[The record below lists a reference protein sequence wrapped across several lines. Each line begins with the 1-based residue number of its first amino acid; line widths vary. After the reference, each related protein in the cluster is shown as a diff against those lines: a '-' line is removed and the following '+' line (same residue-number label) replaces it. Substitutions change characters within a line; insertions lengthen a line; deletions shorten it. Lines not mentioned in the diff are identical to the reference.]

1 MDIATGS
8 WFEYL
13 NEEVRLDEGL
23 RDIGLPEV
31 IADAIEDAMPNASEK
46 GKMWMGKQWKVAR
59 MYVQRSAE
67 SMVFSV
73 VNSLIDELGDYRPPA
88 KGLEG
93 DVEMPASVRDQWE
106 KLKFV
111 IENVKGAVQDRP
123 FGAWAKVFKKAA
135 KNLSKQGIPSEKV
148 DEITEMLSATLR
160 STYDVFH
167 NNHEEVFAFLND
179 HPANYEEVKEFGTKS
194 DAMMMADGAA
204 RRYFREKEDPANII
218 HIFDDGSYWYN
229 LRVSN
234 CPIEAA
240 RMAHCGSD
248 SRGVMVSLRRPKEK
262 RKAGSASYVT
272 MTWNEDEGILY
283 QIKGRENAAP
293 PEKIWPRIS
302 WFVENMNVRQIFEQG
317 EHSDDQENLRKMVDW
332 LGEQNPDVTIP
343 NNMKEMID
351 ALQEELDEV
360 LSQFEDMEY
369 CWLEATATDPGDLD
383 MNELNQ
389 PVIEYGAI
397 CTMEIPLGWEEFKF
411 NPRSGVGYI
420 PTRADGRTR
429 APNLKTIPP
438 GDPSWGMSSEDTEFL
453 EESGLHDLQTELPGE
468 DKTIN
473 YEIKMMGPPFP
484 VPYTHG
490 DPEPEPIAHL
500 KVEFRL
506 RGDYGDGEASAFEW
520 FADQVKSEFEDEYE
534 ALREAIR
541 ARLAK
546 SGYATRTPWDKER
559 QSLED
564 LGGELNPRNFQ
575 LFAPKSDL
583 SQIEYWLKA
592 PTGEVQIEASQK
604 LTPDVFNYY
613 PFSAGETGRGTGW
626 AGRPDAPTSNRFL
639 EYLMLPIAGAN
650 FQGYRNRRGL
660 RPHKQTDKFESPDL
674 NRTLGQELVALNH
687 RAIRAAAQG
696 QTELPF
702 GDKYKRQPPPPLSL
716 VDDIRLTIQQK
727 GPITVTTPHTIGMSL
742 TYEVRV
748 GINSRSSAE
757 EIEKVK
763 GFMKFL
769 DENVDMVREAA
780 EEVILVT
787 IIETLNDAAANHRE
801 KIDDGTYAKAYATMS
816 HRRYAREA
824 EVGTGDAEKGE
835 MMTDWLT
842 EKWDNMGGI
851 ERYIAT
857 DLLRQL
863 ANRDLALYQTD
874 IEMEDPNNIGMPIH
888 APWWRLE
895 VRNEMRLRGVPDMM
909 INKYQEPVTGAPRH
923 VLRIEDP
930 PPGPAEESPEEPL
943 VPRERLYPAAGD
955 WRRGPVNESAEE
967 QIERVERLLS
977 EKDPTYDLRLYKV
990 QVHCGINNDLG
1001 GEAQEV
1007 QTEIRGIAGVT
1018 TVRSIGETVRETPQQ
1033 TFVTME
1039 VKFELLGRLGRV
1051 RFRDEV
1057 LIPGLMKIKGLKI
1070 LRISPIHRTNIKGSI
1085 RTVRESFGNSGPTG
1099 FFPQEPMLQKMNT
1112 PRSGLEDALAD
1123 WVEGSVMAYDVA
1135 VNTMDMRYHVMM
1147 PVKELLPYIS
1157 REFRAPMDAFD
1168 GMYQHFIANGAEAPV
1183 FVALGKNGRIKITGN
1198 EDIVWFAK
1206 RSGLEEV
1213 PVFLSYQNQA

>member
-31 IADAIEDAMPNASEK
+31 IADAIEDAMPDASEK

-160 STYDVFH
+160 STYDIFH

-179 HPANYEEVKEFGTKS
+179 HPANYEEVREFGTES

-218 HIFDDGSYWYN
+218 HTFDDGSYWYN

-302 WFVENMNVRQIFEQG
+302 WFVDNMNVRQIFEQG

-343 NNMKEMID
+343 NNMEEMIN
-351 ALQEELDEV
+351 ALQEELDGV

-369 CWLEATATDPGDLD
+369 CHLEATAVDPEDLD
-383 MNELNQ
+383 MDELNQ

-420 PTRADGRTR
+420 PARADGRTR

-438 GDPSWGMSSEDTEFL
+438 GDPSWGISSEDTEFL

-506 RGDYGDGEASAFEW
+506 RGDYGDGEASDFAW

-546 SGYATRTPWDKER
+546 SGYAIRTPWDKER

-564 LGGELNPRNFQ
+564 LGRELNPRNFE
-575 LFAPKSDL
+575 LFAPKSDP
-583 SQIEYWLKA
+583 SQIEYWLKG
-592 PTGEVQIEASQK
+592 PTGEVQIEVSQK
-604 LTPDVFNYY
+604 LTPNVFNYY
-613 PFSAGETGRGTGW
+613 PFSAGESVRGEIG
-626 AGRPDAPTSNRFL
+626 PTRTATSKNAANYFL
-639 EYLMLPIAGAN
+639 EYLMMPIVGAN
-650 FQGYRNRRGL
+650 YQGIRNRRDL
-660 RPHKQTDKFESPDL
+660 RPHKALDKFESADL
-674 NRTLGQELVALNH
+674 NRAIGQELVALN
-687 RAIRAAAQG
+687 RLAIKAATQG
-696 QTELPF
+696 QAQLPF

-716 VDDIRLTIQQK
+716 VDDIRLTVQPK
-727 GPITVTTPHTIGMSL
+727 THGPVSFPQAGAAL
-742 TYEVRV
+742 QYEVRV
-748 GINSRSSAE
+748 GINSRSSEE

-769 DENVDMVREAA
+769 DENVDIVREAA

-787 IIETLNDAAANHRE
+787 IIETLNDAAADHRE
-801 KIDDGTYAKAYATMS
+801 KIDDGTYAKAYGAKS
-816 HRRYAREA
+816 VKRYEKEA
-824 EVGTGDAEKGE
+824 EAGSGDAEKGD
-835 MMTDWLT
+835 MMTGWLL
-842 EKWDNMGGI
+842 EKWDNMGSI

-863 ANRDLALYQTD
+863 ANRDLALYQVD
-874 IEMEDPNNIGMPIH
+874 IELEDPNNIGMPIH
-888 APWWRLE
+888 NPWWRLE
-895 VRNEMRLRGVPDMM
+895 VRNEMRRRGVADMM
-909 INKYQEPVTGAPRH
+909 INKYQEPVTGTARKMATA
-923 VLRIEDP
+923 
-930 PPGPAEESPEEPL
+930 PGPAWPAERAPEPL
-943 VPRERLYPAAGD
+943 APPTAEEER
-955 WRRGPVNESAEE
+955 PVNESIED
-967 QIERVERLLS
+967 QIERVDKLLT
-977 EKDPTYDLRLYKV
+977 EKDPLYDLRIYRV
-990 QVHCGINNDLG
+990 QISCAINNDLG
-1001 GEAQEV
+1001 GQDLEV
-1007 QTEIRGIAGVT
+1007 QTEIRGIPGVT
-1018 TVRSIGETVRETPQQ
+1018 TVRSLGETVRETPQQ

-1051 RFRDEV
+1051 RYRDEI

-1070 LRISPIHRTNIKGSI
+1070 LRVSPIHRTNVKGSI
-1085 RTVRESFGNSGPTG
+1085 RTVRESFGGSGPTG
-1099 FFPQEPMLQKMNT
+1099 FFPQTVMQQKMET
-1112 PRSGLEDALAD
+1112 PRSSLDDALAD

-1135 VNTMDMRYHVMM
+1135 VNTRDMRYHVMM
-1147 PVKELLPYIS
+1147 PIKELLPYIS
-1157 REFRAPMDAFD
+1157 REFRAPMDAFN
-1168 GMYQHFIANGAEAPV
+1168 GMYQHFIATGPQLPV
-1183 FVALGKNGRIKITGN
+1183 FIALGKNGRIKITGN

-1206 RSGLEEV
+1206 RAGLAEV
-1213 PVFLSYQNQA
+1213 PVFLSYQNQV

>member
-23 RDIGLPEV
+23 RDIGLPEA

-59 MYVQRSAE
+59 MYLAGVAE
-67 SMVFSV
+67 SMAFNV
-73 VNSLIDELGDYRPPA
+73 VNNLIDELGEYRPPV

-93 DVEMPASVRDQWE
+93 DVEVPASVRDQWE

-160 STYDVFH
+160 STYDIFH

-179 HPANYEEVKEFGTKS
+179 HPANYEEVREFGTKS

-218 HIFDDGSYWYN
+218 HTFDDGSYWYN

-302 WFVENMNVRQIFEQG
+302 WFVDNMNVRQIFEQG

-332 LGEQNPDVTIP
+332 LGEQNPHVTIP
-343 NNMKEMID
+343 DSMQEMISE
-351 ALQEELDEV
+351 LQEELDGI
-360 LSQFEDMEY
+360 LSQFEDMDY
-369 CWLEATATDPGDLD
+369 CHLEATAVDPGELD
-383 MNELNQ
+383 MDELQ
-389 PVIEYGAI
+389 KPLIQYSAI
-397 CTMEIPLGWEEFKF
+397 CSMEVPLGWEEFKF
-411 NPRSGVGYI
+411 NPRSSVGYI
-420 PTRADGRTR
+420 PTLADGRTR
-429 APNLKTIPP
+429 ADNLKTVPP
-438 GDPSWGMSSEDTEFL
+438 GDVSWGMSDEDQEFL
-453 EESGLHDLQTELPGE
+453 DASGLHDLQAELPGE
-468 DKTIN
+468 DKTIE
-473 YEIKMMGPPFP
+473 YKIKMLEPY
-484 VPYTHG
+484 VPGWEHG
-490 DPEPEPIAHL
+490 DPNPPKIAHL
-500 KVEFRL
+500 KVEFHL
-506 RGDYGDGEASAFEW
+506 RGDYGDAEASDFEW

-639 EYLMLPIAGAN
+639 EYLMAPIVGAN
-650 FQGYRNRRGL
+650 FQGYRNRRNL
-660 RPHKQTDKFESPDL
+660 RPHKPTDKFESPDL

-687 RAIRAAAQG
+687 RAIMAATRG

-748 GINSRSSAE
+748 GINSRSSEE

-787 IIETLNDAAANHRE
+787 IIETLNDAAADHRE

-895 VRNEMRLRGVPDMM
+895 VRNEMRLRGVADMM
-909 INKYQEPVTGAPRH
+909 ISKYQEPVTGTARKMATAPVETEEPAPAAR
-923 VLRIEDP
+923 EYP
-930 PPGPAEESPEEPL
+930 TAEE
-943 VPRERLYPAAGD
+943 
-955 WRRGPVNESAEE
+955 WRPGPVNESAEE
-967 QIERVERLLS
+967 QIERIERLLT
-977 EKDPTYDLRLYKV
+977 EKDPTYDLRIYKI
-990 QVHCGINNDLG
+990 QIGCAINNDIG
-1001 GEAQEV
+1001 GQDLEV
-1007 QTEIRGIAGVT
+1007 QTEIRGISGVT
-1018 TVRSIGETVRETPQQ
+1018 TVRSLGDTVRETPQQ

-1039 VKFELLGRLGRV
+1039 IKFELLGRTGRV
-1051 RFRDEV
+1051 DYRDKV
-1057 LIPGLMKIKGLKI
+1057 LIPGLMRIKGLKI
-1070 LRISPIHRTNIKGSI
+1070 LRVSPIHRTNVKGSI
-1085 RTVRESFGNSGPTG
+1085 RTVRESFGGSNPGS
-1099 FFPQEPMLQKMNT
+1099 FYPQTTMQQKMET
-1112 PRSGLEDALAD
+1112 PRSSLEDALAD
-1123 WVEGSVMAYDVA
+1123 WVDGSVMAYDVA
-1135 VNTMDMRYHVMM
+1135 VNTRDMRYHVMM
-1147 PVKELLPYIS
+1147 PVEELLPYIS
-1157 REFRAPMDAFD
+1157 REFRAPMDAFN
-1168 GMYQHFIANGAEAPV
+1168 GMYQNFIAKGPQLPV
-1183 FVALGKNGRIKITGN
+1183 FIALGKNGRIKITGN
-1198 EDIVWFAK
+1198 EDIIWFAK
-1206 RSGLEEV
+1206 KSGLQEV
-1213 PVFLSYQNQA
+1213 PVFLSYQNQI